1 MNIMKHYIK
10 IFYLL
15 SICLSSFISYSQ
27 EKSVSP
33 WPNSS
38 NINQPWARWWWMGS
52 AVDKPNLK
60 KSLVD
65 FHNAGIGG
73 VEITPIYGVKG
84 EENNFID
91 YLSPKWMEMLDYTI
105 HVSDSLHMQVDM
117 VLGTGWPYG
126 GSHVTLPHAAT
137 KLIVEKYQ
145 LKKNETIDKTI
156 KLEDTKEKTPAE
168 LLYVVAYGSDGS
180 YVNLTEQL
188 KNKNSKLSDKGIE
201 GSSVALPNTIEP
213 NKLKWKAK
221 KTDYT
226 IYAVFSGKTGQQV
239 KRSAPGGKGYTLD
252 HYSEEALNAYVVPF
266 NNALKGREGKIRAI
280 FNDSYEVYGT
290 DFTPNFFEEFQNRRG
305 YDLKKQLPLL
315 LSESDNEIAN
325 RIRSDYRQTIADLLF
340 NKFDKSW
347 TKWANSKN
355 FKTKL
360 QAHGSPGNLI
370 DLYASAD
377 IPECETFGSMPF
389 DIPGFRR
396 EKEDIREGDAD
407 PVMLKF
413 SSSAA
418 HISGKNLVS
427 SETFTWLREHFKT
440 ALSQCK
446 PEAEDLMLNGVNHIF
461 LHGST
466 YSPERAVWPGWK
478 FYASVNFNA
487 NNSIWEDAPALFSYI
502 ANCQSMLQQGKS
514 DNEILLYWP
523 IFDTWDQYHKGTLFF
538 QFKIHSLD
546 EWLHGTT
553 FYNATKELM
562 NKGYGV
568 DFISDNFIAE
578 AKIIDGKI
586 SLPGGDFKSLIIPSC
601 KKMPLAT
608 LQKLIEL
615 QKSGGKIIFQGL
627 PESVPGFNDYKV
639 QEGKLQSLIAENKEA
654 VRPVSNIFETLEN
667 AQIYP
672 ETLVNTGL
680 KFIRRNVDGEKVY
693 YLVNHTPKTIDGFI
707 PLEIGN
713 KEVVIFDPLN
723 RNYGNAIVQKT
734 AKNTLVKIKIEP
746 GQSYFL
752 KTENTTSQKN
762 WNYYEPTADAIALKG
777 NWKIN
782 FDKGGPKLPP
792 TATVSNLESWTKLGA
807 DADAFSGSATY
818 TLEFNNPNSKTESWN
833 LNLGDVRESAKVWL
847 NDELIGTAWS
857 VPYKLNIGKLKPG
870 KNTLKIQVT
879 NLSANRIRDKELKGE
894 EWKIFYEI
902 NMVDKDYKKF
912 DATKWSPM
920 PSGLL
925 GPITITPLKQ
935 QN

>member
-1 MNIMKHYIK
+1 MRLKNQFYFF
-10 IFYLL
+10 IFTFFLTL
-15 SICLSSFISYSQ
+15 STFAQ
-27 EKSVSP
+27 ETTVSP
-33 WPNSS
+33 WPKST

-52 AVDKPNLK
+52 AVDKPSLK

-105 HVSDSLHMQVDM
+105 HVADSLHMQVDM

-145 LKKNETIDKTI
+145 LKKNETFDKTI
-156 KLEDTKEKTPAE
+156 AISDTKEKMPAD
-168 LLYVVAYGSDGS
+168 LLYVVAYGSNGT
-180 YVNLTEQL
+180 YVNLTEQV
-188 KNKNSKLSDKGIE
+188 KG
-201 GSSVALPNTIEP
+201 
-213 NKLKWKAK
+213 KQLKWKAK

-239 KRSAPGGKGYTLD
+239 KRAAPGGKGYTLD

-266 NNALKGREGKIRAI
+266 NEAFKGREGKIRAI

-290 DFTPNFFEEFQNRRG
+290 DFTPRFFEEFKTLRG
-305 YDLKKQLPLL
+305 YDLKEQLPLL
-315 LSESDNEIAN
+315 LNETDNELGN
-325 RIRSDYRQTIADLLF
+325 RIKSDYRQTLSDLLL

-347 TKWANSKN
+347 TKWANNKN

-418 HISGKNLVS
+418 HISGKPLVS

-466 YSPERAVWPGWK
+466 YSPTKAVWPGWK

-487 NNSIWEDAPALFSYI
+487 NNNIWEDAPSLFSYI

-523 IFDTWDQYHKGTLFF
+523 IFDTWDKYQKGTLFF
-538 QFKIHSLD
+538 QYKIHSLA
-546 EWLHGTT
+546 EWLYDTSFYDTT
-553 FYNATKELM
+553 KSLM
-562 NKGYGV
+562 KKGYGV

-578 AKIIDGKI
+578 AKVVDGKI
-586 SLPGGDFKSLIIPSC
+586 ILPGGTFKSLVVPAC

-608 LQKLIEL
+608 LNKLIEL
-615 QKSGGKIIFQGL
+615 QKAGAKIIFEGL
-627 PESVPGFNDYKV
+627 PESVPGFNDYKK
-639 QEGKLQSLIAENKEA
+639 QEQELKTILAANKAA
-654 VRPVSNIFETLEN
+654 VNPVSDIFKALEE

-680 KFIRRNVDGEKVY
+680 KFTRRTVDGEKIY
-693 YLVNHTPKTIDGFI
+693 YLVNHSPKTIEGFI

-723 RNYGNAIVQKT
+723 RDFGNAIVQKS
-734 AKNTLVKIKIEP
+734 AKNTLVKLKIEP

-752 KTENTTSQKN
+752 KTENTASQKK
-762 WNYYEPTADAIALKG
+762 WNYYEKTADAIVLNGK
-777 NWKIN
+777 WQIN
-782 FDKGGPKLPP
+782 FDKGGPQLPP
-792 TATVSNLESWTKLGA
+792 AATVSNLESWTKLSPEA
-807 DADAFSGSATY
+807 EAFSGSATY
-818 TLEFNNPNSKTESWN
+818 TLQFDNKNNKAENWN

-847 NDELIGTAWS
+847 NDKFIGTAWS
-857 VPYKLNIGKLKPG
+857 VPYQLNIGKLKPG

-879 NLSANRIRDKELKGE
+879 NLSANRVRDMELKGQ
-894 EWKIFYEI
+894 EWKIFHEI

-912 DATKWSPM
+912 DATKWAPM

-925 GPITITPLKQ
+925 GPVTITPLKQ
-935 QN
+935 EN

>member
-1 MNIMKHYIK
+1 MKITK
-10 IFYLL
+10 SNFLIIL
-15 SICLSSFISYSQ
+15 SFSWILNSAAQ
-27 EKSVSP
+27 ETNSP
-33 WPNSS
+33 WPKSTNT
-38 NINQPWARWWWMGS
+38 NQPWARWWWMGS

-60 KSLVD
+60 RSLTD

-91 YLSPKWMEMLDYTI
+91 YLSPKWMEMLDYTV
-105 HVSDSLHMQVDM
+105 HVADSLHMQVDM

-126 GSHVTLPHAAT
+126 GSHVTVQNAAT
-137 KLIVEKYQ
+137 KLIIEKYE
-145 LKKNETIDKTI
+145 LKKDETFDRNITVENK
-156 KLEDTKEKTPAE
+156 KEKNPAD
-168 LLYVVAYGSDGS
+168 LLYVVAYGKDGS
-180 YVNLTEQL
+180 YINLTDQL
-188 KNKNSKLSDKGIE
+188 KKNQTKIKDKGID
-201 GSSVALPNTIEP
+201 GKSVAIPAQTEP

-226 IYAVFSGKTGQQV
+226 LYAVFSGKTGQQV
-239 KRSAPGGKGYTLD
+239 KRAAPGGNGFTLD
-252 HYSEEALNAYVVPF
+252 HYSQEALNAYVVPF
-266 NNALKGREGKIRAI
+266 NNAFKGREGKIRAV

-290 DFTPNFFEEFQNRRG
+290 DFTPKFFEEFQKLRG
-305 YDLKKQLPLL
+305 YDLKKELPLL
-315 LSESDNEIAN
+315 LNETDSEIGN
-325 RIRSDYRQTIADLLF
+325 RIRSDYRQTIGDLLL
-340 NKFDKSW
+340 NKFDKPW
-347 TKWANSKN
+347 TEWAHSKS

-370 DLYASAD
+370 DLYAAAD

-427 SETFTWLREHFKT
+427 SETFTWLREHFKA

-446 PEAEDLMLNGVNHIF
+446 PEAEDLMLSGINHIF

-466 YSPERAVWPGWK
+466 YSPDRAVWPGWQ
-478 FYASVNFNA
+478 FYAAVNFNA
-487 NNSIWEDAPALFSYI
+487 NNSIWEDAPSLFSYI
-502 ANCQSMLQQGKS
+502 SNCQSLLQQGKS

-523 IFDTWDQYHKGTLFF
+523 IFDTWDKYQKGTLFF
-538 QFKIHSLD
+538 EFKIHSLQ
-546 EWLHGTT
+546 EWLHPTS
-553 FYNATKELM
+553 FYASTKKLM

-578 AKIIDGKI
+578 AKVLNGRI
-586 SLPGGDFKSLIIPSC
+586 SLNGTTFKALVIPPTQ
-601 KKMPLAT
+601 KMPLAT

-615 QKSGGKIIFQGL
+615 KKAGANIIFESL
-627 PESVPGFNDYKV
+627 PQSVPGFNDFKS
-639 QEGKLQSLIAENKEA
+639 QEQELQNLLSANSEIVKPSSDVLK
-654 VRPVSNIFETLEN
+654 TLET
-667 AQIYP
+667 ALIYP

-680 KFIRRNVDGEKVY
+680 KFTRRNLDGEKIY
-693 YLVNHTPKTIDGFI
+693 YLVNHTTKTIDGFI
-707 PLEIGN
+707 PIQAGN
-713 KEVVIFDPLN
+713 KEVIILNPLT
-723 RNYGNAIVQKT
+723 REFGNAIVQKSANT
-734 AKNTLVKIKIEP
+734 TLVKIKIAP
-746 GQSYFL
+746 GESYFL
-752 KTENTTSQKN
+752 KTENTASQKK

-782 FDKGGPKLPP
+782 FDKGGPELPP
-792 TATVSNLESWTKLGA
+792 SATISNLESWTTLGPQA
-807 DADAFSGSATY
+807 EAFSGSATY
-818 TLEFNNPNSKTESWN
+818 TLEFNNPNAKTENWS
-833 LNLGDVRESAKVWL
+833 LNLGDVRESAKVWV
-847 NDELIGTAWS
+847 NGEFIGTAWS
-857 VPYKLNIGKLKPG
+857 VPYQLNIGKLKSG
-870 KNTLKIQVT
+870 KNILKIQVT
-879 NLSANRIRDKELKGE
+879 NLSANRIRNKEIKGE

-912 DATKWSPM
+912 DATKWAPI

>member
-1 MNIMKHYIK
+1 MRLKKQFHFII
-10 IFYLL
+10 ITFLL
-15 SICLSSFISYSQ
+15 ASSTFAQ
-27 EKSVSP
+27 ETTVSP
-33 WPNSS
+33 WPKST

-60 KSLVD
+60 KSLLD

-105 HVSDSLHMQVDM
+105 HVADSLHMQVDM

-126 GSHVTLPHAAT
+126 GSHVTPPHAAT

-145 LKKNETIDKTI
+145 LKKNETFNKEIALDA
-156 KLEDTKEKTPAE
+156 TKEKNPAT
-168 LLYVVAYGSDGS
+168 LLYVVAYGNNGT
-180 YVNLTEQL
+180 YLNLTQ
-188 KNKNSKLSDKGIE
+188 
-201 GSSVALPNTIEP
+201 
-213 NKLKWKAK
+213 KLKGNLLQWKAK
-221 KTDYT
+221 KTAYT
-226 IYAVFSGKTGQQV
+226 LYAVFSGKTGQQV
-239 KRSAPGGKGYTLD
+239 KRAAPGGKGFTLD
-252 HYSEEALNAYVVPF
+252 HYSEEALNAYVAPF
-266 NNALKGREGKIRAI
+266 NDAFKGREGKIRAI

-290 DFTPNFFEEFQNRRG
+290 DFTPRFFEEFKTLRG
-305 YDLKKQLPLL
+305 YDLKEQLPLL
-315 LSESDNEIAN
+315 LNETDNELGN
-325 RIRSDYRQTIADLLF
+325 RIRSDYRQTLSDLL

-347 TKWANSKN
+347 TKWANEKN

-446 PEAEDLMLNGVNHIF
+446 PEAEDLMLNGINHIF

-466 YSPERAVWPGWK
+466 YSPTKAAWPGWK

-487 NNSIWEDAPALFSYI
+487 NNSIWEDAPSLFSYI

-523 IFDTWDQYHKGTLFF
+523 IFDTWDKYQKGTLFF
-538 QFKIHSLD
+538 EYKIHSLSQ
-546 EWLHGTT
+546 WLHGTS
-553 FYNATKELM
+553 FYDTTKNLM
-562 NKGYGV
+562 KNGYSV

-578 AKIIDGKI
+578 AKVVDGKI
-586 SLPGGDFKSLIIPSC
+586 SLPGGTFKSLVIPAC

-608 LQKLIEL
+608 LQKLIDL
-615 QKSGGKIIFQGL
+615 QKAGAKIIFEGL
-627 PESVPGFNDYKV
+627 PESVPGFYDYKK
-639 QEGKLQSLIAENKEA
+639 QEQELQTILAANKASLS
-654 VRPVSNIFETLEN
+654 PVSDIFKALEE

-680 KFIRRNVDGEKVY
+680 KFNRRTVDGEKIY
-693 YLVNHTPKTIDGFI
+693 YLVNHSPKTIEGFI
-707 PLEIGN
+707 PLQIGN

-723 RNYGNAIVQKT
+723 KDYGNAVVKKSANT
-734 AKNTLVKIKIEP
+734 TLVKLKIEP

-752 KTENTTSQKN
+752 KTENSASQKK
-762 WNYYEPTADAIALKG
+762 WNYYEATSQAISLNGK
-777 NWKIN
+777 WQIN
-782 FDKGGPKLPP
+782 FDKGGPQLPP
-792 TATVSNLESWTKLGA
+792 TATVSNLESWTKLSPEA
-807 DADAFSGSATY
+807 EAFSGSATY
-818 TLEFNNPNSKTESWN
+818 TLEFDNKNNKTENWN

-847 NDELIGTAWS
+847 NDRFIGTAWS
-857 VPYKLNIGKLKPG
+857 VPYQLNIGKLKPG

-879 NLSANRIRDKELKGE
+879 NLSANRVRDMELKGQ

-935 QN
+935 N

>member
-1 MNIMKHYIK
+1 MNWNQFVFFF
-10 IFYLL
+10 IFTFVLTK
-15 SICLSSFISYSQ
+15 STFAQ
-27 EKSVSP
+27 ETNPSP
-33 WPNSS
+33 WPKSS

-60 KSLVD
+60 KSLID

-105 HVSDSLHMQVDM
+105 QVADSLHLQVDM

-126 GSHVTLPHAAT
+126 GSHVTLPNAAT

-145 LKKNETIDKTI
+145 LKNNETFDRNIEI
-156 KLEDTKEKTPAE
+156 SDTKEKMPAD
-168 LLYVVAYGSDGS
+168 LLYVVAYGSDGT
-180 YVNLTEQL
+180 YINLTQQL
-188 KNKNSKLSDKGIE
+188 NGKL
-201 GSSVALPNTIEP
+201 
-213 NKLKWKAK
+213 LKWKAK

-226 IYAVFSGKTGQQV
+226 LYAVFSGKTGQQV

-252 HYSEEALNAYVVPF
+252 HYSEDALNAYVVPF
-266 NNALKGREGKIRAI
+266 NNAFKEREGKVRAI

-290 DFTPNFFEEFQNRRG
+290 DFTPHFFEEFKTRRG
-305 YDLKKQLPLL
+305 YDLKEQLPLL
-315 LSESDNEIAN
+315 LNETDTELGN
-325 RIRSDYRQTIADLLF
+325 RIRSDYRQTLSDLL

-347 TKWANSKN
+347 TKWANSKIL
-355 FKTKL
+355 KTKL

-407 PVMLKF
+407 AVMLKF

-418 HISGKNLVS
+418 HISGKPLVS

-446 PEAEDLMLNGVNHIF
+446 PEAEDLMLNGINHIF

-466 YSPERAVWPGWK
+466 YSPDRAKWPGWK

-487 NNSIWEDAPALFSYI
+487 TNSIWEDAPSLFSYI
-502 ANCQSMLQQGKS
+502 AKCQSMLQQGKS

-523 IFDTWDQYHKGTLFF
+523 IFDTWDKYQKGDLFF
-538 QFKIHSLD
+538 QFKIHSLS
-546 EWLHGTT
+546 EWLHGTS
-553 FYNATKELM
+553 FYDTTKSLM

-568 DFISDNFIAE
+568 DYISDNFIAQ
-578 AKIIDGKI
+578 AKVVDGKI
-586 SLPGGDFKSLIIPSC
+586 SLPGGTFKSLIIPSC

-615 QKSGGKIIFQGL
+615 QKAGAKIIFEGL
-627 PESVPGFNDYKV
+627 PESVPGFYDYKK
-639 QEGKLQSLIAENKEA
+639 QEQQLQTILAANKIAVN
-654 VRPVSNIFETLEN
+654 PVSNIFKALEESH
-667 AQIYP
+667 IYP

-680 KFIRRNVDGEKVY
+680 KFTRRTIDGEKIY
-693 YLVNHTPKTIDGFI
+693 YLVNHSPKTIEGFI
-707 PLEIGN
+707 PLQIGN

-723 RNYGNAIVQKT
+723 KEYGNAVVQKT
-734 AKNTLVKIKIEP
+734 ANTTLVKLKIEP

-752 KTENTTSQKN
+752 KTENTASQKK
-762 WNYYEPTADAIALKG
+762 WNYYEVTGDAIPLIGK
-777 NWKIN
+777 WKIT
-782 FDKGGPKLPP
+782 FDKGGPQLSPA
-792 TATVSNLESWTKLGA
+792 ATVSNLESWTKLSSEA
-807 DADAFSGSATY
+807 EAFSGSATY
-818 TLEFNNPNSKTESWN
+818 TLEFENKNYKADSWS

-847 NDELIGTAWS
+847 NDKFIGTAWS
-857 VPYKLNIGKLKPG
+857 VPYLLNIGKLKAG
-870 KNTLKIQVT
+870 KNILKIQVT
-879 NLSANRIRDKELKGE
+879 NLSANRVRDMELKGQ

-925 GPITITPLKQ
+925 GPVTISPLKQ

>member
-1 MNIMKHYIK
+1 MRRIK
-10 IFYLL
+10 TYFFIFFCFVL
-15 SICLSSFISYSQ
+15 SCHSFAQ
-27 EKSVSP
+27 NKAESP

-60 KSLVD
+60 KSLLD

-91 YLSPKWMEMLDYTI
+91 YLSPKWLEMLDYTI
-105 HVSDSLHMQVDM
+105 HISDSLHMQVDM

-126 GSHVTLPHAAT
+126 GSHVTLQNAAT
-137 KLIVEKYQ
+137 KLIIEKYQ
-145 LKKNETIDKTI
+145 LKKNETIDKNI
-156 KLEDTKEKTPAE
+156 VLENTKEKIPAE
-168 LLYVVAYGSDGS
+168 LLYVVAYGNDGS
-180 YVNLTEQL
+180 YVNLTDLL
-188 KNKNSKLSDKGIE
+188 KDKNSKVNDKGIE
-201 GSSVALPNTIEP
+201 GNPVSLQNPLKP
-213 NKLKWKAK
+213 NKLKWKAA

-239 KRSAPGGKGYTLD
+239 KRAAPGGSGYTLD

-266 NNALKGREGKIRAI
+266 NNAFKGREGKIRAI

-290 DFTPNFFEEFQNRRG
+290 DFTPKFFEEFKILRG
-305 YDLKKQLPLL
+305 YDLKQQMPLL
-315 LSESDNEIAN
+315 LNETDNEIGN
-325 RIRSDYRQTIADLLF
+325 RIRSDYKQTIADLLL
-340 NKFDKSW
+340 NKFDKPW
-347 TKWANSKN
+347 TAWANSKN

-389 DIPGFRR
+389 DIPGLRR
-396 EKEDIREGDAD
+396 EKDDIREGDAD

-466 YSPERAVWPGWK
+466 YSPTRAVWPGWQ

-502 ANCQSMLQQGKS
+502 SNCQSLLQQGKP

-523 IFDTWDQYHKGTLFF
+523 IFDVWSQYQKGNLFF
-538 QFKIHSLD
+538 QFKIHSLS
-546 EWLHGTT
+546 EWLHGTS
-553 FYNATKELM
+553 FYDTTKNLLK
-562 NKGYGV
+562 KGYGV
-568 DFISDNFIAE
+568 DFISDNFITQ
-578 AKIIDGKI
+578 AKVIDGKI
-586 SLPGGDFKSLIIPSC
+586 SLPGGTFKSLIIPSC

-608 LQKLIEL
+608 LQKLIAL
-615 QKSGGKIIFQGL
+615 KKQGAIIIFEGL
-627 PESVPGFNDYKV
+627 PESVPGFNDYKK
-639 QEGKLQSLIAENKEA
+639 QEKELQNLLKTNNEFVK
-654 VRPVSNIFETLEN
+654 PVSDIFIALEN
-667 AQIYP
+667 AKIQP
-672 ETLVNTGL
+672 ETLVNSGL
-680 KFIRRNVDGEKVY
+680 KFIRRNINGEKIY
-693 YLVNHTPKTIDGFI
+693 YLVNHTPKTIDEFI
-707 PLEIGN
+707 PLQIGN
-713 KEVVIFDPLN
+713 KEVIILDPLTKEV
-723 RNYGNAIVQKT
+723 GNAIVK
-734 AKNTLVKIKIEP
+734 KSSSNTLVKIKIEP

-752 KTENTTSQKN
+752 KTENTASQKK
-762 WNYYEPTADAIALKG
+762 WNYYEPVSEAISLKG

-792 TATVSNLESWTKLGA
+792 SATISTLESWTKLSPEA
-807 DADAFSGSATY
+807 EAFSGSAIY
-818 TLEFNNPNSKTESWN
+818 TLEFENPNNKIENWS

-847 NDELIGTAWS
+847 NDEFIGTAWS
-857 VPYKLNIGKLKPG
+857 VPYKLNIKNLKSG
-870 KNTLKIQVT
+870 KNILKIQVT

-912 DATKWSPM
+912 DATKWNPM

-925 GPITITPLKQ
+925 GQITITPLKTT
-935 QN
+935 N

>member
-1 MNIMKHYIK
+1 MKFTKAKLSLLFLILVTLNI
-10 IFYLL
+10 F
-15 SICLSSFISYSQ
+15 SQ
-27 EKSVSP
+27 ETHMSP
-33 WPNSS
+33 WPKSS
-38 NINQPWARWWWMGS
+38 NVNQPWARWWWMGS

-65 FHNAGIGG
+65 FHKAGIGG

-105 HVSDSLHMQVDM
+105 HIADSLHMQADM

-145 LKKNETIDKTI
+145 LKKNETINKSI
-156 KLEDTKEKTPAE
+156 KLEDTKEKIPAE

-180 YVNLTEQL
+180 YVNLTDQL
-188 KNKNSKLSDKGIE
+188 KNKNSKLNDKGIE
-201 GSSVALPNTIEP
+201 GTPVTLPNTLEP

-239 KRSAPGGKGYTLD
+239 KRAAPGGKGYTLD

-266 NNALKGREGKIRAI
+266 NNAFKGREGKIRAI

-290 DFTPNFFEEFQNRRG
+290 DFTPDFFEEFKKLRG
-305 YDLKKQLPLL
+305 YDLKKELPLL
-315 LSESDNEIAN
+315 LNEKDTEESN
-325 RIRSDYRQTIADLLF
+325 RIRSDYRQTIADLLL
-340 NKFDKSW
+340 NKFDKPW
-347 TKWANSKN
+347 TEWAHTKN

-418 HISGKNLVS
+418 HISGKKLVS

-466 YSPERAVWPGWK
+466 YSPERAVWPGWQ

-502 ANCQSMLQQGKS
+502 SNCQSLLQQGKA

-523 IFDTWDQYHKGTLFF
+523 IFDAWDKYQKGTLFF
-538 QFKIHSLD
+538 QFKIHSLS
-546 EWLHGTT
+546 EWLHETSFYDTT
-553 FYNATKELM
+553 KSLIK
-562 NKGYGV
+562 KGYGV

-578 AKIIDGKI
+578 AKVVNGKI
-586 SLPGGDFKSLIIPSC
+586 SLPGGTFKSLIVPSC

-608 LQKLIEL
+608 LKKLIEL
-615 QKSGGKIIFQGL
+615 QNAGALIIFEGL
-627 PESVPGFNDYKV
+627 PESVPGFNNYKE
-639 QEGKLQSLIAENKEA
+639 QEKELKAVLTANSELIKPAA
-654 VRPVSNIFETLEN
+654 DIFKTLEN
-667 AQIYP
+667 AQINP

-680 KFIRRNVDGEKVY
+680 KYTRRAIDDEKIY
-693 YLVNHTPKTIDGFI
+693 FLVNHTPKTIDEFI
-707 PLEIGN
+707 PLQIGN
-713 KEVVIFDPLN
+713 KEVVIFDPLTKDF
-723 RNYGNAIVQKT
+723 GNAIVKKSVNIT
-734 AKNTLVKIKIEP
+734 YVKIKIEP

-752 KTENTTSQKN
+752 KTENNASQKK
-762 WNYYEPTADAIALKG
+762 WNYFEPAGNAIALKG

-782 FDKGGPKLPP
+782 FDKGGPALPP
-792 TATVSNLESWTKLGA
+792 TATISNLESWTKLGPEA
-807 DADAFSGSATY
+807 EAFSGSATY
-818 TLEFNNPNSKTESWN
+818 TLQFDNPNNKIEDWS

-847 NDELIGTAWS
+847 NNEFIGTVWS
-857 VPYKLNIGKLKPG
+857 VPYQLNIGKLKSG

-912 DATKWSPM
+912 DATKWNPM

-925 GPITITPLKQ
+925 GPVSITPQKQ

>member
-1 MNIMKHYIK
+1 MRLKKQY
-10 IFYLL
+10 Y
-15 SICLSSFISYSQ
+15 FIIITFFLACNTFAQ
-27 EKSVSP
+27 ETTQSP
-33 WPNSS
+33 WPKST

-52 AVDKPNLK
+52 AVDKPGLK
-60 KSLVD
+60 KSLLD

-105 HVSDSLHMQVDM
+105 HVADSLHIQVDM

-137 KLIVEKYQ
+137 KLIVEKYP
-145 LKKNETIDKTI
+145 LKKNETFDRKIEI
-156 KLEDTKEKTPAE
+156 SDTKEKTPAQ
-168 LLYVVAYGSDGS
+168 LLYVVAYGSNGT
-180 YVNLTEQL
+180 YVNLTDLVKENL
-188 KNKNSKLSDKGIE
+188 
-201 GSSVALPNTIEP
+201 
-213 NKLKWKAK
+213 LKWKAK

-226 IYAVFSGKTGQQV
+226 LYAVFSGKTGQQV
-239 KRSAPGGKGYTLD
+239 KRAAPGGKGYTLD
-252 HYSEEALNAYVVPF
+252 HYSPEALNAYVVPF
-266 NNALKGREGKIRAI
+266 NEAFKGREGKLRAI

-290 DFTPNFFEEFQNRRG
+290 DFTPRFFEEFKTLRG
-305 YDLKKQLPLL
+305 YDLKEQLPLL
-315 LSESDNEIAN
+315 LNETDNELGN
-325 RIRSDYRQTIADLLF
+325 RIRSDYRQTISDLL

-347 TKWANSKN
+347 TQWSNGKN

-407 PVMLKF
+407 AVMLKF

-418 HISGKNLVS
+418 HISGKPLVS

-446 PEAEDLMLNGVNHIF
+446 PEAEDLMLNGINHIF

-466 YSPERAVWPGWK
+466 YSPERAKWPGWK

-487 NNSIWEDAPALFSYI
+487 KNNIWEDAPSLFSYI
-502 ANCQSMLQQGKS
+502 ANCQSLLQQGKS

-523 IFDTWDQYHKGTLFF
+523 IFDTWDKYQKGDLFF
-538 QFKIHSLD
+538 QFKIHSLP
-546 EWLHGTT
+546 EWLHNTSFYDTT
-553 FYNATKELM
+553 KSLM

-568 DFISDNFIAE
+568 DFISDNFIAQ
-578 AKIIDGKI
+578 AKVVDGKI
-586 SLPGGDFKSLIIPSC
+586 SLPGGTFKSLVIPDC

-615 QKSGGKIIFQGL
+615 QKAGAKIIFEGL
-627 PESVPGFNDYKV
+627 PESVPGFYEYKK
-639 QEGKLQSLIAENKEA
+639 QEQELQAILTANKTA
-654 VRPVSNIFETLEN
+654 VAPVTDIFKALEE
-667 AQIYP
+667 AQIFP
-672 ETLVNTGL
+672 ESLVNTGL
-680 KFIRRNVDGEKVY
+680 KFNRRTIDGEKIY
-693 YLVNHTPKTIDGFI
+693 YLVNHSPKTIEGFI
-707 PLEIGN
+707 PLQIGN

-723 RNYGNAIVQKT
+723 KDYGNAIVQKT
-734 AKNTLVKIKIEP
+734 ANTTLVKLKIEP
-746 GQSYFL
+746 GQSFFL
-752 KTENTTSQKN
+752 KTENTASQKK
-762 WNYYEPTADAIALKG
+762 WNYYEATAEAIPLNGK
-777 NWKIN
+777 WKIT
-782 FDKGGPKLPP
+782 FDKGGPQLPA
-792 TATVSNLESWTKLGA
+792 TATVTNLESWTKLSPEA
-807 DADAFSGSATY
+807 EAFSGSATY
-818 TLEFNNPNSKTESWN
+818 GLIFDNPNSKTENWK
-833 LNLGDVRESAKVWL
+833 LNLGDVRESAKVWV
-847 NDELIGTAWS
+847 NDVFIGTAWS
-857 VPYKLNIGKLKPG
+857 VPYQLNIGKLKPG
-870 KNTLKIQVT
+870 KNTIKIQVT
-879 NLSANRIRDKELKGE
+879 NLSANRVRDIELKGE

-912 DATKWSPM
+912 DAAKWAPM

-925 GPITITPLKQ
+925 GPVTITPLKQ
-935 QN
+935 EN

>member
-1 MNIMKHYIK
+1 MRLNKLNCLI
-10 IFYLL
+10 LL
-15 SICLSSFISYSQ
+15 LFSCFLNSFAQ
-27 EKSVSP
+27 ENKVSP
-33 WPNSS
+33 WPKST

-60 KSLVD
+60 KSLTD

-91 YLSPKWMEMLDYTI
+91 YLSPKWLEMLDYTI

-137 KLIVEKYQ
+137 KLVIEKYQ
-145 LKKNETIDKTI
+145 LKKNETIDRNI
-156 KLEDTKEKTPAE
+156 KVENTKEKQPAE
-168 LLYVVAYGSDGS
+168 LLYVVAYGNDGS
-180 YVNLTEQL
+180 FINLTDQL
-188 KNKNSKLSDKGIE
+188 NKNLSKPKDKGID
-201 GSSVALPNTIEP
+201 GNSVSIPNPLEP

-239 KRSAPGGKGYTLD
+239 KRAAPGGSGFTLD
-252 HYSEEALNAYVVPF
+252 HYSEEALNEYVVPF
-266 NNALKGREGKIRAI
+266 NNAFKGREGKIRAI

-290 DFTPNFFEEFQNRRG
+290 DFTPNFFEEFQKLRG
-305 YDLKKQLPLL
+305 YDLKKQMPLL
-315 LSESDNEIAN
+315 LSETDNEIGN
-325 RIRSDYRQTIADLLF
+325 RIKSDYRQTIGDLLL
-340 NKFDKSW
+340 NKFDKPW
-347 TKWANSKN
+347 TQWAHSKS

-418 HISGKNLVS
+418 HIAGKNLVS

-446 PEAEDLMLNGVNHIF
+446 PEAEDLMLNGINHIF

-466 YSPERAVWPGWK
+466 YSPERAAWPGWK
-478 FYASVNFNA
+478 FYASVNFNS
-487 NNSIWEDAPALFSYI
+487 NNSIWEDAPSLFSYI

-514 DNEILLYWP
+514 DNEIILYWP
-523 IFDTWDQYHKGTLFF
+523 IFDTWDKYQKGTLFF
-538 QFKIHSLD
+538 QFKIHSLS
-546 EWLHGTT
+546 EWLYETSFYDTT
-553 FYNATKELM
+553 KDLM
-562 NKGYGV
+562 KKGYGV
-568 DFISDNFIAE
+568 DFISDSFISE
-578 AKIIDGKI
+578 AKLIDGKI
-586 SLPGGDFKSLIIPSC
+586 SLPGGTFKSMIIPAC

-615 QKSGGKIIFQGL
+615 KKAGANIIFKGL
-627 PESVPGFNDYKV
+627 PESVPGFNDYQK
-639 QEGKLQSLIAENKEA
+639 QEQELKKLLTVNAELIK
-654 VRPVSNIFETLEN
+654 PVTDIFKSLEN
-667 AQIYP
+667 TQIYP

-680 KFIRRNVDGEKVY
+680 KYIRRTIDGEKIY

-707 PLEIGN
+707 PIQIGN
-713 KEVVIFDPLN
+713 KEVIIFDPLN
-723 RNYGNAIVQKT
+723 RNYGNAIVK
-734 AKNTLVKIKIEP
+734 KDSNSTLVKIKIEP

-752 KTENTTSQKN
+752 KTENTASQKK
-762 WNYYEPTADAIALKG
+762 WNYYEPTAEATPLKG
-777 NWKIN
+777 NWKIT
-782 FDKGGPKLPP
+782 FEKGGPKLPE
-792 TATVSNLESWTKLGA
+792 TTTISNLESWTKLSPEA
-807 DADAFSGSATY
+807 EAFSGSATY
-818 TLEFNNPNSKTESWN
+818 TLQFDNPNTKTESWS

-847 NDELIGTAWS
+847 NDEFIGTAWS
-857 VPYKLNIGKLKPG
+857 VPYKLSILKLKSG

-925 GPITITPLKQ
+925 GPVTLTPLKQ

>member
-1 MNIMKHYIK
+1 MKLTKSNCLI
-10 IFYLL
+10 LL
-15 SICLSSFISYSQ
+15 SFCWIFSASAQ
-27 EKSVSP
+27 EKNSP
-33 WPNSS
+33 WPKST

-60 KSLVD
+60 RSLID

-84 EENNFID
+84 EEANFID
-91 YLSPKWMEMLDYTI
+91 YLSPKWMDMLDYTVHI
-105 HVSDSLHMQVDM
+105 ADSLHMQVDM

-126 GSHVTLPHAAT
+126 GSHVTVANAAT
-137 KLIVEKYQ
+137 KLIIEKYP
-145 LKKNETIDKTI
+145 LKKDETFDRNIS
-156 KLEDTKEKTPAE
+156 LENKKEKNPAE
-168 LLYVVAYGSDGS
+168 LLYVVAYGKDGS
-180 YVNLTEQL
+180 YINLTDQL
-188 KNKNSKLSDKGIE
+188 KKNQTKANDKGID
-201 GSSVALPNTIEP
+201 GTSVAIPNQTDP

-239 KRSAPGGKGYTLD
+239 KRAAPGGSGFTLD
-252 HYSEEALNAYVVPF
+252 HYSQDAFNAYVVPF
-266 NNALKGREGKIRAI
+266 NNAFKGREGKIRAV

-290 DFTPNFFEEFQNRRG
+290 DFTPKFFEEFQKLRG

-315 LSESDNEIAN
+315 LNETDGEVGN
-325 RIRSDYRQTIADLLF
+325 RIRSDYRQTIGDLLL
-340 NKFDKSW
+340 NKFDKPW
-347 TKWANSKN
+347 TEWAHSKS

-370 DLYASAD
+370 DLYAAAD
-377 IPECETFGSMPF
+377 IPECETFGSMPY

-427 SETFTWLREHFKT
+427 SETFTWLREHFKA

-446 PEAEDLMLNGVNHIF
+446 PEAEDLMLSGINHIF

-466 YSPERAVWPGWK
+466 YSPDRAAWPGWK

-487 NNSIWEDAPALFSYI
+487 NNSIWEDAPSLFSYI
-502 ANCQSMLQQGKS
+502 SNCQSLLQQGKS

-523 IFDTWDQYHKGTLFF
+523 IFDTWDKYQKGTLFF
-538 QFKIHSLD
+538 EFKIHSLQ
-546 EWLHGTT
+546 EWLHPTT
-553 FYNATKELM
+553 FYTSTKNLM

-568 DFISDNFIAE
+568 DFISDNFIAD
-578 AKIIDGKI
+578 AKVVDGKI
-586 SLPGGDFKSLIIPSC
+586 NLNGTTFKALVVPPV

-608 LQKLIEL
+608 VQKLIEL
-615 QKSGGKIIFQGL
+615 QKAGAKIIFEGL
-627 PESVPGFNDYKV
+627 PESVPGFNDFKK
-639 QEGKLQSLIAENKEA
+639 QEQDLQNLLTANGDLVKPTSD
-654 VRPVSNIFETLEN
+654 IFKTLES

-680 KFIRRNVDGEKVY
+680 KFIRRNVDGEKIY
-693 YLVNHTPKTIDGFI
+693 YLVNHTPKTIDEFI
-707 PLEIGN
+707 PIEIGN
-713 KEVVIFDPLN
+713 KEVVILNPLT
-723 RNYGNAIVQKT
+723 RELGNAIVKKE
-734 AKNTLVKIKIEP
+734 ANRTLVKIKIAP
-746 GQSYFL
+746 GESYFL
-752 KTENTTSQKN
+752 KTENTASQKK
-762 WNYYEPTADAIALKG
+762 WNYYETIAEAVPLKG

-782 FDKGGPKLPP
+782 FDKGGPQLPP
-792 TATVSNLESWTKLGA
+792 NATVSTLESWTKLSPEA
-807 DADAFSGSATY
+807 EAFSGSATY
-818 TLEFNNPNSKTESWN
+818 TLQFDNPNAKIEHWS

-847 NDELIGTAWS
+847 NDEFIGTAWS
-857 VPYKLNIGKLKPG
+857 VPYQLNLGKLKSG
-870 KNTLKIQVT
+870 KNTIKIQVT
-879 NLSANRIRDKELKGE
+879 NLSANRIRNKELKGE

-912 DATKWSPM
+912 DATKWAPM

>member
-1 MNIMKHYIK
+1 MRLIK
-10 IFYLL
+10 TYFFIFFCFVL
-15 SICLSSFISYSQ
+15 SFHSFAQ
-27 EKSVSP
+27 KKSESP

-60 KSLVD
+60 KSLLD

-91 YLSPKWMEMLDYTI
+91 YLSPKWLEMLDYTI
-105 HVSDSLHMQVDM
+105 QISDSLHMQVDM

-126 GSHVTLPHAAT
+126 GSHVTLQNAAT
-137 KLIVEKYQ
+137 KLIIEKYQ
-145 LKKNETIDKTI
+145 LKKNETIDKNI
-156 KLEDTKEKTPAE
+156 ALENTKEKIPTE
-168 LLYVVAYGSDGS
+168 LLYVVAYGNDGS
-180 YVNLTEQL
+180 YVNLTDLL
-188 KNKNSKLSDKGIE
+188 KDKNSKVNDKGIE
-201 GSSVALPNTIEP
+201 GNPVSLQNPLKP
-213 NKLKWKAK
+213 NKLKWKAV

-239 KRSAPGGKGYTLD
+239 KRAAPGGSGYTLD

-266 NNALKGREGKIRAI
+266 NTAFKGREGKIRAI

-290 DFTPNFFEEFQNRRG
+290 DFTPKFFEEFKTLRG
-305 YDLKKQLPLL
+305 YDLKQQMPLL
-315 LSESDNEIAN
+315 LNETDNEIGN
-325 RIRSDYRQTIADLLF
+325 RIRSDYKQTIADLLL
-340 NKFDKSW
+340 NKFDKPW
-347 TKWANSKN
+347 TAWANSKN

-396 EKEDIREGDAD
+396 EKDDIREGDAD

-466 YSPERAVWPGWK
+466 YSPTRAAWPGWQ

-502 ANCQSMLQQGKS
+502 SNCQSLLQQGKP

-523 IFDTWDQYHKGTLFF
+523 IFDVWDKYQKGNLFF
-538 QFKIHSLD
+538 QFKIHSLS
-546 EWLHGTT
+546 EWLYGTS
-553 FYNATKELM
+553 FYDTTKSLLK
-562 NKGYGV
+562 KGYGV
-568 DFISDNFIAE
+568 DFISDNFINE
-578 AKIIDGKI
+578 AKVIEGKI
-586 SLPGGDFKSLIIPSC
+586 SLPGGTFKSLIIPSC

-608 LQKLIEL
+608 LQKLIAL
-615 QKSGGKIIFQGL
+615 KKQGAIIIFEGL
-627 PESVPGFNDYKV
+627 PESVPGFNDYKK
-639 QEGKLQSLIAENKEA
+639 QEQELQNLLKKNNEFVK
-654 VRPVSNIFETLEN
+654 PVSDIFIALEN
-667 AQIYP
+667 AKIQP
-672 ETLVNTGL
+672 ETLVNSGL
-680 KFIRRNVDGEKVY
+680 KFIRRDVDGEKIY
-693 YLVNHTPKTIDGFI
+693 YLVNHTPKTVDEFI
-707 PLEIGN
+707 PLQIGN
-713 KEVVIFDPLN
+713 KEVIILDPLTKEA
-723 RNYGNAIVQKT
+723 GNTIVKKSNT
-734 AKNTLVKIKIEP
+734 NTLVKIKIEP

-752 KTENTTSQKN
+752 KTENTASQKK
-762 WNYYEPTADAIALKG
+762 WNYYKPVTEAISLKG

-782 FDKGGPKLPP
+782 FDKGGPKLP
-792 TATVSNLESWTKLGA
+792 TSATISTLESWTKLSP
-807 DADAFSGSATY
+807 DAEAFSGSATY
-818 TLEFNNPNSKTESWN
+818 SLEFENPNNKIENWS

-847 NDELIGTAWS
+847 NDEFIGTAWS
-857 VPYKLNIGKLKPG
+857 VPYKLNIKNLKSG
-870 KNTLKIQVT
+870 KNILKIQVT

-912 DATKWSPM
+912 DATKWNPM

-925 GPITITPLKQ
+925 GSVTITPLKLQ
-935 QN
+935 TN

>member
-1 MNIMKHYIK
+1 MKLSK
-10 IFYLL
+10 IL
-15 SICLSSFISYSQ
+15 ISFLFIFCFIFKSFSQ
-27 EKSVSP
+27 KSDKSP
-33 WPNSS
+33 WPDSS
-38 NINQPWARWWWMGS
+38 NINQPWTRWWWMGS

-60 KSLVD
+60 RSLID
-65 FHNAGIGG
+65 FHKVGIGG

-91 YLSPKWMEMLDYTI
+91 YLSPKWMDMLDYTI
-105 HVSDSLHMQVDM
+105 HVADSLHMQVDM

-126 GSHVTLPHAAT
+126 GSHVTLPHAAS
-137 KLIVEKYQ
+137 KLIVEKYD
-145 LKKNETIDKTI
+145 LKKNETIDRTI
-156 KLEDTKEKTPAE
+156 KVENTKEKNPAE
-168 LLYVVAYGSDGS
+168 LLYVVAYGKDGS
-180 YVNLTEQL
+180 YVNLTDQL
-188 KNKNSKLSDKGIE
+188 QNKSSISNDKGIE
-201 GSSVALPNTIEP
+201 GTHIALPNTLEP

-221 KTDYT
+221 KTDYI

-305 YDLKKQLPLL
+305 YDLKKQLSMLL
-315 LSESDNEIAN
+315 NEKDEEVSN
-325 RIRSDYRQTIADLLF
+325 RIRSDYRQTIADLLL
-340 NKFDKSW
+340 NKFDKPW
-347 TKWANSKN
+347 TQWAHSKN

-466 YSPERAVWPGWK
+466 YSPDRAAWPGWK

-487 NNSIWEDAPALFSYI
+487 TNSIWEDAPALFSYI
-502 ANCQSMLQQGKS
+502 SNCQSMLQQGKA

-523 IFDTWDQYHKGTLFF
+523 IFDNWDKYKKGSLFVEY
-538 QFKIHSLD
+538 KIHSLS
-546 EWLHGTT
+546 EWLHGTP
-553 FYNATKELM
+553 FYNTTKELM

-578 AKIIDGKI
+578 AKVLNGNIA
-586 SLPGGDFKSLIIPSC
+586 LPGGTFKSLIVPAC

-615 QKSGGKIIFQGL
+615 QKAGGKVIFEGL
-627 PESVPGFNDYKV
+627 PESVPGFNDYKK
-639 QEGKLQSLIAENKEA
+639 QEAKLQAVLAENKEA
-654 VRPVSNIFETLEN
+654 VKPVSNIVETLEN

-680 KFIRRNVDGEKVY
+680 KFIRRNVDGEKIY
-693 YLVNHTPKTIDGFI
+693 YLVNHTPKTIDDFI
-707 PLEIGN
+707 PLQISN
-713 KEVVIFDPLN
+713 KEVIIFDPLN
-723 RNYGNAIVQKT
+723 REFGNAVVKKSDNT
-734 AKNTLVKIKIEP
+734 TLVKIKIEP

-752 KTENTTSQKN
+752 KTENTASQKK
-762 WNYYEPTADAIALKG
+762 WNYYEPTAEAIPLKG

-792 TATVSNLESWTKLGA
+792 AAVVSNLESWTKLGPEA
-807 DADAFSGSATY
+807 EAFSGSATY
-818 TLEFNNPNSKTESWN
+818 TLEFENLNAKTESWN

-847 NDELIGTAWS
+847 NDQFIGTAWS
-857 VPYKLNIGKLKPG
+857 VPYKLNIGKLKKG

-912 DATKWSPM
+912 DATKWNPM

-925 GPITITPLKQ
+925 GPVTITPLKE

>member
-1 MNIMKHYIK
+1 MKLTKSNFLIV
-10 IFYLL
+10 L
-15 SICLSSFISYSQ
+15 SLFCVLNSFAQETSQ
-27 EKSVSP
+27 SP
-33 WPNSS
+33 WPKSS

-65 FHNAGIGG
+65 FSKAGIGG

-105 HVSDSLHMQVDM
+105 HVADSLHMQVDM

-126 GSHVTLPHAAT
+126 GSHVTLQNAAT

-145 LKKNETIDKTI
+145 VKKNETFDKNIT
-156 KLEDTKEKTPAE
+156 LQNTKEKQPAE

-180 YVNLTEQL
+180 FINLTDQL
-188 KNKNSKLSDKGIE
+188 NKNKVKPKDKGID
-201 GSSVALPNTIEP
+201 GNLVSIPNPLEP

-226 IYAVFSGKTGQQV
+226 LYTVYTGKTGQQV
-239 KRSAPGGKGYTLD
+239 KRAAPGGSGFTLD

-266 NNALKGREGKIRAI
+266 NNAFKGREGKIRAI

-290 DFTPNFFEEFQNRRG
+290 DFTPKFFEEFQNRRG
-305 YDLKKQLPLL
+305 YDLKQQLPVLL
-315 LSESDNEIAN
+315 NETDNEIGN
-325 RIRSDYRQTIADLLF
+325 RVRSDYRQTIADLLL
-340 NKFDKSW
+340 NKFEKPW
-347 TKWANSKN
+347 TQWAHSKN

-466 YSPERAVWPGWK
+466 YSPTRATWPGWQ

-514 DNEILLYWP
+514 DNEILLYFP
-523 IFDTWDQYHKGTLFF
+523 IFDTWDKYKKGTLFF
-538 QFKIHSLD
+538 EFKIHSLAD
-546 EWLHGTT
+546 WLYETSFYDTT
-553 FYNATKELM
+553 KSLM
-562 NKGYGV
+562 KKGYGV

-578 AKIIDGKI
+578 AKVVDGKI
-586 SLPGGDFKSLIIPSC
+586 SLPGGTFKSLIIPAC
-601 KKMPLAT
+601 KKMPIAT
-608 LQKLIEL
+608 MQKLIEL
-615 QKSGGKIIFQGL
+615 QKSGANIIFEGL
-627 PESVPGFNDYKV
+627 PESVPGFNDYKK
-639 QEGKLQSLIAENKEA
+639 QEQDLKTLLVANNQTVK
-654 VRPVSNIFETLEN
+654 PVSDIFKALES

-680 KFIRRNVDGEKVY
+680 KYTRRTIDGEKIY
-693 YLVNHTPKTIDGFI
+693 YLVNHTTKTINDFI
-707 PLEIGN
+707 PLQVGN
-713 KEVVIFDPLN
+713 KEVVIFDPLT
-723 RNYGNAIVQKT
+723 RAFGNAIVKKQENT
-734 AKNTLVKIKIEP
+734 TLVKIKIEP

-752 KTENTTSQKN
+752 KTENTASQKR
-762 WNYYEPTADAIALKG
+762 WNYYEPIADAAALKG
-777 NWKIN
+777 NWNIA
-782 FDKGGPKLPP
+782 FDKGGPQLPP
-792 TATVSNLESWTKLGA
+792 SASIPALESWTKLGPEA
-807 DADAFSGSATY
+807 EAFSGSATY
-818 TLEFNNPNSKTESWN
+818 TLQFDNPNSKIEHWQ

-847 NDELIGTAWS
+847 NDEFIGTAWS
-857 VPYKLNIGKLKPG
+857 VPYQLNLEKLKPG

-925 GPITITPLKQ
+925 GPVTLTPLKQ

>member
-1 MNIMKHYIK
+1 MRFNKPNCSLIVLF
-10 IFYLL
+10 FYCF
-15 SICLSSFISYSQ
+15 INSFAQQTTSA
-27 EKSVSP
+27 
-33 WPNSS
+33 WPKSS

-60 KSLVD
+60 KSLID
-65 FHNAGIGG
+65 FHKAGIGG

-84 EENNFID
+84 EESNFID
-91 YLSPKWMEMLDYTI
+91 YLSPKWLEMLDYTI
-105 HVSDSLHMQVDM
+105 HISDSLHMQVDM

-126 GSHVTLPHAAT
+126 GSHVTLPYAAT
-137 KLIVEKYQ
+137 KLVVEKYQ
-145 LKKNETIDKTI
+145 VKKNQTIDRNI
-156 KLEDTKEKTPAE
+156 KLENTKEKQPAE

-180 YVNLTEQL
+180 FINLTDQL
-188 KNKNSKLSDKGIE
+188 SKNASKPKDKGIDGKLVSISNPLE
-201 GSSVALPNTIEP
+201 TNQ
-213 NKLKWKAK
+213 LKWKAK
-221 KTDYT
+221 KKDYT
-226 IYAVFSGKTGQQV
+226 LYAVFSGKTGQQV
-239 KRSAPGGKGYTLD
+239 KRAAPGGSGLTLD
-252 HYSEEALNAYVVPF
+252 HYSQEALNEYVVPF
-266 NNALKGREGKIRAI
+266 NNAFKGREGKIRAI

-290 DFTPNFFEEFQNRRG
+290 DFTPSFFEEFQKRRG

-315 LSESDNEIAN
+315 LSETDNEIGN
-325 RIRSDYRQTIADLLF
+325 RIKSDYRQTIGDLLL
-340 NKFDKSW
+340 NKFDKPW
-347 TKWANSKN
+347 TQWANSKN

-466 YSPERAVWPGWK
+466 YSPQRAAWPGWK
-478 FYASVNFNA
+478 FYASVNFNS

-502 ANCQSMLQQGKS
+502 ANCQSMLQEGES

-523 IFDTWDQYHKGTLFF
+523 IFDTWDKYQNGTLFF
-538 QFKIHSLD
+538 QFKIHSLAD
-546 EWLHGTT
+546 WLYGTS
-553 FYNATKELM
+553 FYDATKSLM
-562 NKGYGV
+562 KKGYGI
-568 DFISDNFIAE
+568 DFISDNFIAQ
-578 AKIIDGKI
+578 AKVVNGKV
-586 SLPGGDFKSLIIPSC
+586 SLPGGTFKSLIIPEC

-608 LQKLIEL
+608 LQKLLEL
-615 QKSGGKIIFQGL
+615 KKAGGNIIFEGL
-627 PESVPGFNDYKV
+627 PQSVPGFNDYQK
-639 QEGKLQSLIAENKEA
+639 QEQELKTLLTANSELVK
-654 VRPVSNIFETLEN
+654 PTTDLFKTLEN

-672 ETLVNTGL
+672 EALVNTGL
-680 KFIRRNVDGEKVY
+680 KFIRRNVDGEKLY
-693 YLVNHTPKTIDGFI
+693 YVVNHTAKTIDEFI
-707 PLEIGN
+707 PLQIGN

-723 RNYGNAIVQKT
+723 RNYGNAIVKKDANT
-734 AKNTLVKIKIEP
+734 TLVKIKIEP

-752 KTENTTSQKN
+752 KTENTASQKK
-762 WNYYEPTADAIALKG
+762 WNYYQPTAGAIALKG
-777 NWKIN
+777 NWKIT
-782 FDKGGPKLPP
+782 FDKGGPKLPSS
-792 TATVSNLESWTKLGA
+792 ATISNLESWTKLGPEA
-807 DADAFSGSATY
+807 EAFSGSATY
-818 TLEFNNPNSKTESWN
+818 SLEFDNPNTKTEIWS

-847 NDELIGTAWS
+847 NDQFIGTAWS
-857 VPYKLNIGKLKPG
+857 VPYNLNIGKLKAG

-879 NLSANRIRDKELKGE
+879 NLSANRIRDKEIKGE

-925 GPITITPLKQ
+925 GPVTLTPLKPE
-935 QN
+935 N

>member
-1 MNIMKHYIK
+1 MRLKKQYSFF
-10 IFYLL
+10 IFTFLFAL
-15 SICLSSFISYSQ
+15 STFAQ
-27 EKSVSP
+27 ETTVSP
-33 WPNSS
+33 WPKST

-52 AVDKPNLK
+52 AVDKPNLQQ
-60 KSLVD
+60 SLLD

-105 HVSDSLHMQVDM
+105 HVADSLHMQVDM

-126 GSHVTLPHAAT
+126 GSHVALPHAAT

-145 LKKNETIDKTI
+145 LKKNETFDKNIT
-156 KLEDTKEKTPAE
+156 LDVTKEKNPAE
-168 LLYVVAYGSDGS
+168 LLFVVAHGSDGT
-180 YVNLTEQL
+180 YLNLTEQL
-188 KNKNSKLSDKGIE
+188 KGNL
-201 GSSVALPNTIEP
+201 
-213 NKLKWKAK
+213 LKWKAK

-226 IYAVFSGKTGQQV
+226 LYAVFSGKTGQQV
-239 KRSAPGGKGYTLD
+239 KRAAPGGKGYTLD

-266 NNALKGREGKIRAI
+266 NNAFKGREGKIRAI

-290 DFTPNFFEEFQNRRG
+290 DFTPRFFEEFKTLRG
-305 YDLKKQLPLL
+305 YDLKEQLPFLL
-315 LSESDNEIAN
+315 NETDNEMGN
-325 RIRSDYRQTIADLLF
+325 RIRSDYRQTISDLLL

-347 TKWANSKN
+347 TKWANNKN

-407 PVMLKF
+407 AVMLKF

-418 HISGKNLVS
+418 HISGKPLVS

-466 YSPERAVWPGWK
+466 YSPTKATWPGWK

-487 NNSIWEDAPALFSYI
+487 NNSIWEDAPSLFSYI

-523 IFDTWDQYHKGTLFF
+523 IFDTWDKYQKGTLFF
-538 QFKIHSLD
+538 QFKIHSLP
-546 EWLHGTT
+546 EWLHETSFYDTT
-553 FYNATKELM
+553 KSLM
-562 NKGYGV
+562 KKGYGV

-578 AKIIDGKI
+578 AKVVNGNI
-586 SLPGGDFKSLIIPSC
+586 SLPGGTFKSLVIPAC

-615 QKSGGKIIFQGL
+615 QKAGAKIIFEGL
-627 PESVPGFNDYKV
+627 PESVPGFYEFENQNK
-639 QEGKLQSLIAENKEA
+639 KLASLIDENKNA
-654 VRPVSNIFETLEN
+654 IQPVSDVFKSLED
-667 AQIYP
+667 AKIYP

-680 KFIRRNVDGEKVY
+680 KYTRRTIDGEKIY
-693 YLVNHTPKTIDGFI
+693 YLVNHSPKTIEGFI
-707 PLEIGN
+707 PLQIGN

-723 RNYGNAIVQKT
+723 KEYGNAIVQKT
-734 AKNTLVKIKIEP
+734 ANTTLVKLKIEP

-752 KTENTTSQKN
+752 KTENAASQKK
-762 WNYYEPTADAIALKG
+762 WNYYEATAEAIPLNGK
-777 NWKIN
+777 WQIT
-782 FDKGGPKLPP
+782 FDKGGPQLPP
-792 TATVSNLESWTKLGA
+792 TATISNLESWTKLSPEA
-807 DADAFSGSATY
+807 EAFSGSATY
-818 TLEFNNPNSKTESWN
+818 TLQFDNKNSKADSWN

-847 NDELIGTAWS
+847 NDKFIGTAWS
-857 VPYKLNIGKLKPG
+857 APYQLNIGKLKTG

-879 NLSANRIRDKELKGE
+879 NLSANRVRDMELKGQ

-925 GPITITPLKQ
+925 GPLTITPLKQ

>member
-1 MNIMKHYIK
+1 MIMKQNIK
-10 IFYLL
+10 TLTLIL
-15 SICLSSFISYSQ
+15 ICLAGFNSYSQ

-33 WPNSS
+33 WPNSTNVS
-38 NINQPWARWWWMGS
+38 QPWARWWWMGS

-65 FHNAGIGG
+65 FHKAGIGG

-137 KLIVEKYQ
+137 KLLVEKYQ
-145 LKKNETIDKTI
+145 VKKNETFDKSITVEN
-156 KLEDTKEKTPAE
+156 KKEKTPAQ
-168 LLYVVAYGSDGS
+168 LLYVVAYGADGS
-180 YVNLTEQL
+180 YINLTDQL
-188 KNKNSKLSDKGIE
+188 KKNPVNTKDKGIE
-201 GSSVALPNTIEP
+201 GGSVALPNQSDP
-213 NKLKWKAK
+213 NLLKWKAK
-221 KTDYT
+221 QTDYT

-239 KRSAPGGKGYTLD
+239 KRAAPGGSGYTLD
-252 HYSEEALNAYVVPF
+252 HYSDEALNAYIVPF
-266 NNALKGREGKIRAI
+266 NNAFKGREKKIRAI

-290 DFTPNFFEEFQNRRG
+290 DFTPKFFEEFQTRRG
-305 YDLKKQLPLL
+305 YDLKKQLPII
-315 LSESDNEIAN
+315 LSETDDEISN
-325 RIRSDYRQTIADLLF
+325 RIRSDYRQTLSDLLLD
-340 NKFDKSW
+340 KFDTSW
-347 TKWANSKN
+347 TKWANSKG

-389 DIPGFRR
+389 DIPGLRR
-396 EKEDIREGDAD
+396 DKEDIREGDAD
-407 PVMLKF
+407 AVMLKF

-418 HISGKNLVS
+418 HISGKSLVS

-446 PEAEDLMLNGVNHIF
+446 PEAEDLMLNGINHIF

-487 NNSIWEDAPALFSYI
+487 NNNIWEDAPSLFSYI
-502 ANCQSMLQQGKS
+502 SNCQSLLQQGKP

-523 IFDTWDQYHKGTLFF
+523 VFDTWDQYHKGSLFF
-538 QFKIHSLD
+538 QFKIHSLP
-546 EWLHGTT
+546 EWLHGTS
-553 FYNATKELM
+553 FYETTKSLM
-562 NKGYGV
+562 KKGYGV
-568 DFISDNFIAE
+568 DFISDSFIAD
-578 AKIIDGKI
+578 AKVVDRKI
-586 SLPGGDFKSLIIPSC
+586 VLPGGIFKSLIIPAC
-601 KKMPLAT
+601 KKMPLST
-608 LQKLIEL
+608 LQNIINL
-615 QKSGGKIIFQGL
+615 QKAGAKVIFEGL
-627 PESVPGFNDYKV
+627 PESVPGFNDYKK
-639 QEGKLQSLIAENKEA
+639 QEEELKSILAANKES
-654 VRPVSNIFETLEN
+654 VQPVSDVFKILEN

-680 KFIRRNVDGEKVY
+680 KYIRRTVDGEKIY

-713 KEVVIFDPLN
+713 KEVVILDPLN
-723 RNYGNAIVQKT
+723 REFGNAIVQKT

-752 KTENTTSQKN
+752 KTENTASQKK
-762 WNYYEPTADAIALKG
+762 WSYYEPTADAIALKG

-782 FDKGGPKLPP
+782 FDKGGPKLPSG
-792 TATVSNLESWTKLGA
+792 ATISNLESWTKLGP
-807 DADAFSGSATY
+807 DAEAFSGSATY

-847 NDELIGTAWS
+847 NHEFIGTAWS

-912 DATKWSPM
+912 DATKWTPM

-925 GPITITPLKQ
+925 GPVTITPLKQ

>member
-1 MNIMKHYIK
+1 MKLSK
-10 IFYLL
+10 IL
-15 SICLSSFISYSQ
+15 ISFLFILCFILNSFSQNSY
-27 EKSVSP
+27 KSP
-33 WPNSS
+33 WPDSS
-38 NINQPWARWWWMGS
+38 NINQPWTRWWWMGS

-60 KSLVD
+60 RSLLD
-65 FHNAGIGG
+65 FHKVGIGG

-84 EENNFID
+84 EESNFID
-91 YLSPKWMEMLDYTI
+91 YLSPKWMDMLDYTI
-105 HVSDSLHMQVDM
+105 HIADSLHMQVDM

-126 GSHVTLPHAAT
+126 GSHVTLPHAAS
-137 KLIVEKYQ
+137 KLIVEKYN
-145 LKKNETIDKTI
+145 LKKNETIDRAI
-156 KLEDTKEKTPAE
+156 KVENTKEKTPAE
-168 LLYVVAYGSDGS
+168 LLYVVAYGKDGS
-180 YVNLTEQL
+180 YVNLTDQL
-188 KNKNSKLSDKGIE
+188 QGKNSILKDKGIE
-201 GSSVALPNTIEP
+201 GTQIALPKTLEP

-239 KRSAPGGKGYTLD
+239 KRAAPGGSGYTLD
-252 HYSEEALNAYVVPF
+252 HYSKEALDAYVVPF
-266 NNALKGREGKIRAI
+266 DKAFKGREGKIRAI

-290 DFTPNFFEEFQNRRG
+290 DFTPKFFDEFKTRRE
-305 YDLKKQLPLL
+305 YDLKQQLSAI
-315 LSESDNEIAN
+315 LSETDDEISN
-325 RIRSDYRQTIADLLF
+325 RIRSDYRQTLSDLLLE
-340 NKFDKSW
+340 KFDKSW
-347 TKWANSKN
+347 TTWANSKGY
-355 FKTKL
+355 KTKL

-466 YSPERAVWPGWK
+466 YSPDRAVWPGWK

-487 NNSIWEDAPALFSYI
+487 TNNIWEDASSLFSYI
-502 ANCQSMLQQGKS
+502 ANCQSMLQQGKP

-523 IFDTWDQYHKGTLFF
+523 IFDAWDKYHKGNLFF

-546 EWLHGTT
+546 EWLHGTS
-553 FYNATKELM
+553 FYNTTKELM
-562 NKGYGV
+562 RKGYGV

-578 AKIIDGKI
+578 AKVIDGKI
-586 SLPGGDFKSLIIPSC
+586 SLPGGTFKSLVVPVC

-615 QKSGGKIIFQGL
+615 RKSGGKIIFEGL
-627 PESVPGFNDYKV
+627 PESVPGFNDYKK
-639 QEGKLQSLIAENKEA
+639 QEAKLQAVLAENKEI
-654 VRPVSNIFETLEN
+654 VKPVSDLFEALID
-667 AQIYP
+667 AQAYP
-672 ETLVNTGL
+672 ETLIDSGL
-680 KFIRRNVDGEKVY
+680 KFIRRDINGEKIY
-693 YLVNHTPKTIDGFI
+693 FLVNHTTKTISGNL
-707 PLEIGN
+707 PLHIGN
-713 KEVVIFDPLN
+713 KEVIIFDPLTKEF
-723 RNYGNAIVQKT
+723 GNAIVNKT
-734 AKNTLVKIKIEP
+734 KLMTYVKIKIEP

-752 KTENTTSQKN
+752 KTENTASQKK
-762 WNYYEPTADAIALKG
+762 WNYYEPTSDAIALKG

-792 TATVSNLESWTKLGA
+792 TATVSNLESWTKLGPEA
-807 DADAFSGSATY
+807 EAFSGSATY
-818 TLEFNNPNSKTESWN
+818 SLEFDNPNAKTESWS
-833 LNLGDVRESAKVWL
+833 LDLGDVRESAKVWL
-847 NDELIGTAWS
+847 NDQFIGTAWS
-857 VPYKLNIGKLKPG
+857 VPYKLNIGKLKKG

-925 GPITITPLKQ
+925 GPVTITPLKE

>member
-1 MNIMKHYIK
+1 MNWNQFVFFF
-10 IFYLL
+10 IFTFVLTK
-15 SICLSSFISYSQ
+15 STFAQ
-27 EKSVSP
+27 ETNPSP
-33 WPNSS
+33 WPKSS

-60 KSLVD
+60 KSLID

-105 HVSDSLHMQVDM
+105 QVADSLHLQVDM

-126 GSHVTLPHAAT
+126 GSHVTLPNAAT

-145 LKKNETIDKTI
+145 LKNNETFDRNIEI
-156 KLEDTKEKTPAE
+156 SDTKEKMPAD
-168 LLYVVAYGSDGS
+168 LLYVVAYGSDGT
-180 YVNLTEQL
+180 YINLTQQL
-188 KNKNSKLSDKGIE
+188 NGKL
-201 GSSVALPNTIEP
+201 
-213 NKLKWKAK
+213 LKWKAK

-226 IYAVFSGKTGQQV
+226 LYAVFSGKTGQQV

-252 HYSEEALNAYVVPF
+252 HYSEDALNAYVVHF
-266 NNALKGREGKIRAI
+266 NNAFKGREGKVRAI

-290 DFTPNFFEEFQNRRG
+290 DFTPHFFEEFKTRRG
-305 YDLKKQLPLL
+305 YDLKEQLPLL
-315 LSESDNEIAN
+315 LNETDTELGN
-325 RIRSDYRQTIADLLF
+325 RIRSDYRQTLSDLL

-347 TKWANSKN
+347 TKWANSKI

-407 PVMLKF
+407 AVMLKF

-418 HISGKNLVS
+418 HISGKPLVS

-446 PEAEDLMLNGVNHIF
+446 PEAEDLMLNGINHIF

-466 YSPERAVWPGWK
+466 YSPDRAKWPGWK

-487 NNSIWEDAPALFSYI
+487 NNSIWEDAPSLFSYI

-523 IFDTWDQYHKGTLFF
+523 IFDTWDKYQKGDLFF
-538 QFKIHSLD
+538 QFKIHSLS
-546 EWLHGTT
+546 EWLHGTS
-553 FYNATKELM
+553 FYDTTKILM

-568 DFISDNFIAE
+568 DFISDNFIAQ
-578 AKIIDGKI
+578 AKVVDGKI
-586 SLPGGDFKSLIIPSC
+586 SLPGGTFKSLIIPSC

-615 QKSGGKIIFQGL
+615 QKAGAKIIFEGL
-627 PESVPGFNDYKV
+627 PESVPGFYDYKK
-639 QEGKLQSLIAENKEA
+639 QEQQLQTILAANKIAVN
-654 VRPVSNIFETLEN
+654 PVSNIFKALEESH
-667 AQIYP
+667 IYP

-680 KFIRRNVDGEKVY
+680 KFTRRTIDGEKIY
-693 YLVNHTPKTIDGFI
+693 YLVNHSPKTIEGFI
-707 PLEIGN
+707 PLQIGN

-723 RNYGNAIVQKT
+723 KEYGNAVVQKT
-734 AKNTLVKIKIEP
+734 ANTTLVKLKIEP
-746 GQSYFL
+746 GKSYFL
-752 KTENTTSQKN
+752 KTENTASQKK
-762 WNYYEPTADAIALKG
+762 WNYYEVTGDAIPLNGK
-777 NWKIN
+777 WKIT
-782 FDKGGPKLPP
+782 FDKGGPQLPP
-792 TATVSNLESWTKLGA
+792 AATVSNLESWTKLSPEA
-807 DADAFSGSATY
+807 EAFSGSATY
-818 TLEFNNPNSKTESWN
+818 TLEFENKNYKADSWS

-847 NDELIGTAWS
+847 NDKFIGTAWS
-857 VPYKLNIGKLKPG
+857 VPYQLNIGKLKAG
-870 KNTLKIQVT
+870 KNILKIQVT
-879 NLSANRIRDKELKGE
+879 NLSANRVRDMELKGQ

-925 GPITITPLKQ
+925 GPVTISPLKQ

>member
-1 MNIMKHYIK
+1 MKQFLYK
-10 IFYLL
+10 IILAL
-15 SICLSSFISYSQ
+15 SIFITIESFAQ
-27 EKSVSP
+27 ETTVSP
-33 WPNSS
+33 WPKST
-38 NINQPWARWWWMGS
+38 NINQPWVRWWWMGS
-52 AVDKPNLK
+52 AVDKSNLK
-60 KSLVD
+60 KSLLD

-105 HVSDSLHMQVDM
+105 HVADSLHMQVDM

-145 LKKNETIDKTI
+145 LKKNETFDRNIEI
-156 KLEDTKEKTPAE
+156 SDTKEKTPAS
-168 LLYVVAYGSDGS
+168 LLYLVAYGSDGT
-180 YVNLTEQL
+180 YINLTQQL
-188 KNKNSKLSDKGIE
+188 KGNL
-201 GSSVALPNTIEP
+201 
-213 NKLKWKAK
+213 LKWKAK

-226 IYAVFSGKTGQQV
+226 LYAVFSGKTGQQV

-266 NNALKGREGKIRAI
+266 NEAFKGREGKVRAI

-290 DFTPNFFEEFQNRRG
+290 DFTPRFFEEFKTLRG
-305 YDLKKQLPLL
+305 YDLKEQLPLL
-315 LSESDNEIAN
+315 LNETDNELGN
-325 RIRSDYRQTIADLLF
+325 RIRSDYRQTISDLL

-347 TKWANSKN
+347 TQWSNDKN

-370 DLYASAD
+370 DLYASTD

-407 PVMLKF
+407 AVMLKF

-418 HISGKNLVS
+418 HISGKPLVS

-466 YSPERAVWPGWK
+466 YSPDRAKWPGWK

-487 NNSIWEDAPALFSYI
+487 TNSIWEDAPSLFSYI
-502 ANCQSMLQQGKS
+502 ANCQSMLQQGKA

-523 IFDTWDQYHKGTLFF
+523 IFDTWDKYQKGDLFF
-538 QFKIHSLD
+538 QFKIHSLS
-546 EWLHGTT
+546 EWLHNTSFYDTT
-553 FYNATKELM
+553 KNLM
-562 NKGYGV
+562 SKGYGV
-568 DFISDNFIAE
+568 DFISDNFIAQ
-578 AKIIDGKI
+578 AKVVDGKI
-586 SLPGGDFKSLIIPSC
+586 SLPGGTFKSLIIPSC

-615 QKSGGKIIFQGL
+615 QKAGAKIIFEGL
-627 PESVPGFNDYKV
+627 PESVPGFYDYKKQG
-639 QEGKLQSLIAENKEA
+639 QELQTIIAANKTA
-654 VRPVSNIFETLEN
+654 VNPVSDIFKALEES
-667 AQIYP
+667 QIYP

-680 KFIRRNVDGEKVY
+680 KFTRRTIDGEKIY
-693 YLVNHTPKTIDGFI
+693 YLVNHSPKTIEGFI
-707 PLEIGN
+707 PLQIGN

-723 RNYGNAIVQKT
+723 KEYGNAVVQKT
-734 AKNTLVKIKIEP
+734 ANTTLVKLKIEP

-752 KTENTTSQKN
+752 KTENTVSQKK
-762 WNYYEPTADAIALKG
+762 WNYYEATADAIPLNGK
-777 NWKIN
+777 WKIT
-782 FDKGGPKLPP
+782 FDKGDPQLPP
-792 TATVSNLESWTKLGA
+792 AATVSNLESWTKLSPEA
-807 DADAFSGSATY
+807 EAFSGTATY
-818 TLEFNNPNSKTESWN
+818 TLEFDNKNNKADSWN

-847 NDELIGTAWS
+847 NDTFIGTAWS
-857 VPYKLNIGKLKPG
+857 VPYQLNIGKLKAG

-879 NLSANRIRDKELKGE
+879 NLSANRVRDMELKGQ

-925 GPITITPLKQ
+925 GPVTISPLKQ

>member
-1 MNIMKHYIK
+1 MKLTK
-10 IFYLL
+10 SNLFLTVFFSCAL
-15 SICLSSFISYSQ
+15 STFAQ
-27 EKSVSP
+27 ETSGSP
-33 WPNSS
+33 WPKST

-60 KSLVD
+60 KSLID
-65 FHNAGIGG
+65 FYKAGIGG

-91 YLSPKWMEMLDYTI
+91 YLSPKWMDMLDYTI
-105 HVSDSLHMQVDM
+105 HIADSLHMQVDM

-126 GSHVTLPHAAT
+126 GSHVTLPYAAT
-137 KLIVEKYQ
+137 KLIVEKYP
-145 LKKNETIDKTI
+145 LKKNETFNKNIT
-156 KLEDTKEKTPAE
+156 LTNSKEKIPAE
-168 LLYVVAYGSDGS
+168 LLYVVAYASDGTFI
-180 YVNLTEQL
+180 NLTDQL
-188 KNKNSKLSDKGIE
+188 KKNKVTTKDKGIE
-201 GSSVALPNTIEP
+201 GSHIALPNQAEP
-213 NKLKWKAK
+213 NKLNWKAH

-226 IYAVFSGKTGQQV
+226 IYAVFSGKTGQEV

-266 NNALKGREGKIRAI
+266 NTAFKGREGKIRAI

-290 DFTPNFFEEFQNRRG
+290 DFTPNFFEEFKALRG
-305 YDLKKQLPLL
+305 YDLKKELPLL
-315 LSESDNEIAN
+315 LNETDNEQAN
-325 RIRSDYRQTIADLLF
+325 RIRSDYRQTIGDLLL
-340 NKFDKSW
+340 NKFDQSW
-347 TKWANSKN
+347 TKWAHSKN

-446 PEAEDLMLNGVNHIF
+446 PEVEDLMLNGVNHVF

-466 YSPERAVWPGWK
+466 YSPTRAAWPGWQ

-502 ANCQSMLQQGKS
+502 SNCQSLLQQGKS

-523 IFDTWDQYHKGTLFF
+523 IFDTWDKYQKGTLFF
-538 QFKIHSLD
+538 QFKIHSLS
-546 EWLHGTT
+546 EWLYDTSFYDTT
-553 FYNATKELM
+553 KSLM
-562 NKGYGV
+562 KKGYGV
-568 DFISDNFIAE
+568 DFISDNFIAD
-578 AKIIDGKI
+578 AKVINGKI
-586 SLPGGDFKSLIIPSC
+586 VLPGGSFKSLIIPSC

-615 QKSGGKIIFQGL
+615 KKAGASIIFEGL
-627 PESVPGFNDYKV
+627 PESVPGFNDYKKQEQQLQNILTTNAALV
-639 QEGKLQSLIAENKEA
+639 QPASD
-654 VRPVSNIFETLEN
+654 IFKALEK
-667 AQIYP
+667 AQLYP
-672 ETLVNTGL
+672 ETLVDTGL
-680 KFIRRNVDGEKVY
+680 KYTRRDIDGEKMY
-693 YLVNHTPKTIDGFI
+693 YLVNHTPKTIDTFI
-707 PLEIGN
+707 PLQIGN
-713 KEVVIFDPLN
+713 KEVVIFDPLTLA
-723 RNYGNAIVQKT
+723 YGNAIVT
-734 AKNTLVKIKIEP
+734 KNANTTLVKLKIEP

-752 KTENTTSQKN
+752 KTENTASQKK
-762 WNYYEPTADAIALKG
+762 WSYYEPAAGAIALKG
-777 NWKIN
+777 NWKIA
-782 FDKGGPKLPP
+782 FDKGGPELPAN
-792 TATVSNLESWTKLGA
+792 ATIATLESWTKLSPQA
-807 DADAFSGSATY
+807 EAFSGTATY
-818 TLEFNNPNSKTESWN
+818 TLEFDKPSAKAEQWS

-847 NDELIGTAWS
+847 NDEFIGTAWS
-857 VPYKLNIGKLKPG
+857 VPYQLNIKKLKSG

-879 NLSANRIRDKELKGE
+879 NLSANRIRNKELKGE

-912 DATKWSPM
+912 DATKWEPM

-925 GPITITPLKQ
+925 GPVTITPLKQ
-935 QN
+935 EN